1 MAKLKTTR
9 PTYATD
15 AIPSDI
21 TDASYLGNPVLDN
34 LVSTVIAM
42 GTEMWATKRRL
53 KVVEA
58 VLEEKGVTSE
68 MIEQYVPTD
77 EQNAAWEVDRDRF
90 IDLAFGPLA
99 HTSSTH
105 FSADFKK
112 RGDDI

>member
-9 PTYATD
+9 PTYTAD

-21 TDASYLGNPVLDN
+21 TDAVYLGNPVLDN

-42 GTEMWATKRRL
+42 GTEMWETKRRL

-58 VLEEKGVTSE
+58 LLEEKGVTSE
-68 MIEQYVPTD
+68 MIEQFVPSE
-77 EQNAAWEVDRDRF
+77 EQTAAWEADRDSF

-99 HTSSTH
+99 HPGRKS
-105 FSADFKK
+105 FKTGFEK
-112 RGDDI
+112 RGDES

>member
-9 PTYATD
+9 PTYTAD

-21 TDASYLGNPVLDN
+21 EEAVYLGNPILDN

-42 GTEMWATKRRL
+42 GTEMWETKRRL

-58 VLEEKGVTSE
+58 LLEEKGVTNE
-68 MIEQYVPTD
+68 MIEKFVPSD
-77 EQNAAWEVDRDRF
+77 EQTSAWEADRDSF

-99 HTSSTH
+99 RAGTK
-105 FSADFKK
+105 DFKTGFAK
-112 RGDDI
+112 RGDES

>member
-9 PTYATD
+9 PTYTAD

-21 TDASYLGNPVLDN
+21 TDAVYLGNPVLDN

-42 GTEMWATKRRL
+42 GSEMWETKRRL

-58 VLEEKGVTSE
+58 LLEEKGVTAE
-68 MIEQYVPTD
+68 MIEKYEPTAA
-77 EQNAAWEVDRDRF
+77 QVAAWEADRDSF

-99 HTSSTH
+99 HPGRKS
-105 FSADFKK
+105 FKTGFDHK
-112 RGDDI
+112 GDES